1 VTALAARR
9 KHVTVVGAVVA
20 LILVMSA
27 SVMFAVGVNTLSN
40 SQEGEAVGTDD
51 RPREQFPV
59 TPNALLAVEDDDG
72 DLVELVVLTLLPEGQ
87 GGSIVPVRVDAD
99 ATSGFGEQRRPL
111 DEEFDPDDLEALV
124 GAVEEMLSI
133 SLERAALVDA
143 EVLESLIEP
152 IGTVPTDGDV
162 AVESS
167 APQSLTPAQSV
178 EVLTVARP
186 DANAAHADDV
196 AVWEALG
203 SAAPLVTPPEPVPT
217 DDLGRPIEPATVE
230 ELFGRLFEGPVGV
243 RDLAPSPTPPQGSRR
258 LDPSVID
265 RRDSGLVFA
274 QVSPAL
280 VSTPNPGLKM
290 RVVAPFTEAQLAE
303 NGGPFESTTELMVDF
318 IGRMLFSQNNVVSAA
333 TAPSGAPPV
342 TVIEVIDPRFLEQVE
357 ESADDIY
364 GPAEVRLADT
374 VLEGVDI
381 EVTLGMSYLAR
392 ELERSESGRDESAGT
407 SVPTSATT
415 TVGGNG

>member
-1 VTALAARR
+1 
-9 KHVTVVGAVVA
+9 
-20 LILVMSA
+20 
-27 SVMFAVGVNTLSN
+27 
-40 SQEGEAVGTDD
+40 
-51 RPREQFPV
+51 
-59 TPNALLAVEDDDG
+59 
-72 DLVELVVLTLLPEGQ
+72 
-87 GGSIVPVRVDAD
+87 
-99 ATSGFGEQRRPL
+99 
-111 DEEFDPDDLEALV
+111 
-124 GAVEEMLSI
+124 
-133 SLERAALVDA
+133 
-143 EVLESLIEP
+143 
-152 IGTVPTDGDV
+152 
-162 AVESS
+162 
-167 APQSLTPAQSV
+167 
-178 EVLTVARP
+178 
-186 DANAAHADDV
+186 
-196 AVWEALG
+196 
-203 SAAPLVTPPEPVPT
+203 
-217 DDLGRPIEPATVE
+217 
-230 ELFGRLFEGPVGV
+230 
-243 RDLAPSPTPPQGSRR
+243 
-258 LDPSVID
+258 
-265 RRDSGLVFA
+265 
-274 QVSPAL
+274 
-280 VSTPNPGLKM
+280 M